1 MTTVV
6 VGAGAIGLLVA
17 GRLAAAGEEVT
28 VVARTS
34 TAALRQG
41 VTVIPR
47 EPAAPASAVAVQ
59 TATPEDIPRSLR
71 GAHVVLAVKGY
82 QTAGALPALHALEP
96 QSVLTLQNGLGNEEI
111 LIGALGEEC
120 VTAGIITASVEVRD
134 ATTVALR
141 REGGIGIA
149 PTGAEATG
157 NPSRVDGWQ
166 RLLRRA
172 FRTRVYDDF
181 RAMKWSKALLNILG
195 NGTPAVLNWDIGRV
209 YRERRLVELE
219 REIFREALRTMR
231 ALGLKPVDVPGYPV
245 RLLAAAMEWLPLA
258 ALRPLLV
265 RVMGQGRGG
274 KAPSLLL
281 DLQRGRRESE
291 AETLYG
297 AIARAAAAAGVA
309 APANAVLC
317 ELLLGL
323 AGGSTDREA
332 WADRPERLLA
342 AVRERAGGRS

>member
-41 VTVIPR
+41 VTLIPC
-47 EPAAPASAVAVQ
+47 EPAVTASAVAVQ
-59 TATPEDIPRSLR
+59 TATPADIPRSLR
-71 GAHVVLAVKGY
+71 GACVVLAVKGY
-82 QTAGALPALHALEP
+82 QTTGALPALHALEP

-111 LIGALGEEC
+111 LIGALGAEC

-149 PTGAEATG
+149 PTG
-157 NPSRVDGWQ
+157 NPSRVDGWH

-172 FRTRVYDDF
+172 FQTRVYDDF

-195 NGTPAVLNWDIGRV
+195 NGTPAVLNWDVGRV

-258 ALRPLLV
+258 VLRPLLA

-281 DLQRGRRESE
+281 DMQRGRRESE

-317 ELLLGL
+317 DLLLGL

-332 WADRPERLLA
+332 WADRPERLMA
-342 AVRERAGGRS
+342 AVRERAGGES